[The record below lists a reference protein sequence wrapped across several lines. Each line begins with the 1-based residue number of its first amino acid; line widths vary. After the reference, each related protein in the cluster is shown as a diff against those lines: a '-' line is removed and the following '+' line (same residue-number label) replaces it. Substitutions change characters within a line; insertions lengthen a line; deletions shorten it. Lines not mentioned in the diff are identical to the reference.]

1 MADDRPLLISSSLRK
16 WVLVSAL
23 LGYTVLLL
31 YLFYFVGIDNL
42 IAVIATVN
50 PGVYILAIASV
61 IISLT
66 FHSLVWFNLLGT
78 LSIKL
83 SFRRTYVLYWVG
95 VFVDNLIPGGWSGD
109 IFKAYLLNKDPK
121 IQSGKAVA
129 SVVAKNVYEAIF
141 NLGSMILGIVLL
153 MVNYTLEGSLLVTL
167 GGIMLL
173 LTLPLF
179 ILLLA
184 SFKPESARTLVV
196 AFFQLVSSLTKRR
209 QRLAALEVKVQKA
222 LGDYHDGMKALLENP
237 KMLLKP
243 MILSFFAWG
252 FEVLTLLFVFESLGQ
267 LIAIDKVVIVRS
279 IAGNVEAQG
288 YAFVGYAQIISSE
301 IYNALGVPFAI
312 GASVALLGGV
322 VIFLLKT
329 IIAYLAFQVTI
340 FSPRSSFF
348 SRRRGRKHHKKAD
361 ASEQVVT
368 QKTLSPLQSLFRVQ
382 ANFCDK
388 ILYSTYNLTTKRKKV
403 VAYVLKT

>member
-1 MADDRPLLISSSLRK
+1 MADDRPLQISPSLRK
-16 WVLVSAL
+16 WILVSAL
-23 LGYTVLLL
+23 LGYTILLF
-31 YLFYFVGIDNL
+31 YLFYFVGIGNIL
-42 IAVIATVN
+42 SVIATVN
-50 PGVYILAIASV
+50 PAIYALAIASV

-66 FHSLVWFNLLGT
+66 FHALVWFNLLNT
-78 LSIKL
+78 LSIRL
-83 SFRRTYVLYWVG
+83 NFRRTYVLYWVG
-95 VFVDNLIPGGWSGD
+95 VFVDNLVPGGWSGD
-109 IFKAYLLNKDPK
+109 LFKAYLLNKDPQ

-141 NLGSMILGIVLL
+141 NLGSMILGLVLL
-153 MVNYTLEGSLLVTL
+153 LVNYTLEGSLLISL

-184 SFKPESARTLVV
+184 SFKPKSARALVA
-196 AFFQLVSSLTKRR
+196 AFFRLISRLTRYR
-209 QRLAALEVKVQKA
+209 SRLAALEVKVQKA
-222 LGDYHDGMKALLENP
+222 LGDYHEGMKTLLENP
-237 KMLLKP
+237 KILVKP

-312 GASVALLGGV
+312 AASVALLSGV

-329 IIAYLAFQVTI
+329 VISYVAFQFTI
-340 FSPRSSFF
+340 FSPRSNFINQ
-348 SRRRGRKHHKKAD
+348 RRGGEHHKKAN
-361 ASEQVVT
+361 ENGQNIT
-368 QKTLSPLQSLFRVQ
+368 
-382 ANFCDK
+382 
-388 ILYSTYNLTTKRKKV
+388 
-403 VAYVLKT
+403 